1 MRFWQHTV
9 VMGVG
14 LFLFTLT
21 SAMAED
27 TPPPQTQN
35 EGEVQS
41 RGLLSTKPQLPL
53 SVQFNF
59 QMSGVGRID
68 VITPNERFSCPP
80 TCTRTFRGGT
90 SLQMKGT
97 STDSFFQ
104 FKEWQHCTGQI
115 QGSLCSMS
123 VPTNS
128 LTASVLAV
136 FSNPIYEQLQEQ
148 TKAFCQSLPQ
158 LCKSCE
164 DQHGVQ
170 NLTCIQNLMN
180 QNQP

>member
-1 MRFWQHTV
+1 
-9 VMGVG
+9 MGIM
-14 LFLFTLT
+14 LFFLTFT

-41 RGLLSTKPQLPL
+41 RGLLSTKPQLPV
-53 SVQFNF
+53 SVQFSF

-68 VITPNERFSCPP
+68 VVAPNERFSCPP

-90 SLQMKGT
+90 PLQMKGT
-97 STDSFFQ
+97 NTDSFFK
-104 FKEWQHCTGQI
+104 FKEWQRCTGQI

-123 VPTNS
+123 VPSNS
-128 LTASVLAV
+128 LAASVLAV
-136 FSNPIYEQLQEQ
+136 FSNPILDQANKQ
-148 TKAFCQSLPQ
+148 TEAFCQSLPQ

-164 DQHGVQ
+164 DQHGAQ
-170 NLTCIQNLMN
+170 NLLCIQNLMN

>member
-1 MRFWQHTV
+1 
-9 VMGVG
+9 MGIM
-14 LFLFTLT
+14 LFFLTFT

-27 TPPPQTQN
+27 TSPPQTQN

-41 RGLLSTKPQLPL
+41 RGLLSTKPQLPV
-53 SVQFNF
+53 SVQFSF

-68 VITPNERFSCPP
+68 VIAPNERFSCPP

-90 SLQMKGT
+90 PLQMKGT
-97 STDSFFQ
+97 NTDSFFK
-104 FKEWQHCTGQI
+104 FKEWQRCTGQI

-123 VPTNS
+123 VPSNS
-128 LTASVLAV
+128 LAT
-136 FSNPIYEQLQEQ
+136 E
-148 TKAFCQSLPQ
+148 AFCQSLPQ

-164 DQHGVQ
+164 DQHGAQ
-170 NLTCIQNLMN
+170 NLLCIQNLMN